1 MQNGKQKRKKATQNK
16 VMKKQGWSLFHE
28 RNVLT
33 AQEDAHEGNEA
44 INLVINPYLRVVLIN
59 R

>member
-1 MQNGKQKRKKATQNK
+1 
-16 VMKKQGWSLFHE
+16 MKKQGWSLSHE

-44 INLVINPYLRVVLIN
+44 INLVFKSSLNKSVIELSLPT
-59 R
+59 

>member
-1 MQNGKQKRKKATQNK
+1 
-16 VMKKQGWSLFHE
+16 MKKQGWSLSHK

>member
-1 MQNGKQKRKKATQNK
+1 
-16 VMKKQGWSLFHE
+16 MKKQGWSLSHE

-44 INLVINPYLRVVLIN
+44 INLVINPCLRVVLIN